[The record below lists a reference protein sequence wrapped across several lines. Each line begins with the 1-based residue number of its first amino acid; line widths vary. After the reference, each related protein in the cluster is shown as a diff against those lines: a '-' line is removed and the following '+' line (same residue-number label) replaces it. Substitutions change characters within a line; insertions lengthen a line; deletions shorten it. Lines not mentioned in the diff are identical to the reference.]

1 MYRPNTRFMDQ
12 SKHLSLR
19 SGRILLCFAAGIAA
33 LVLFSTTAPANQSS
47 GKVTGQ
53 IRVIDGDSFEVAGVK
68 IRLHAIDAPE
78 TDQICQTEQG
88 RDWACGGW
96 ITKVVTDRYS
106 GATASCEALDTDK
119 YGRTVARCT
128 ALGGDV
134 GAWLV
139 REGFAFAYV
148 KYGDDYAQIEREAA
162 GMDRGL
168 HAVRLQTPAQ
178 HRATRAKGRIP
189 PDDACKIKGN
199 IGANGTRIYHVPGQA
214 FYERTGINTRKGE
227 RWFCSAAAAQA
238 AGWRAARR

>member
-1 MYRPNTRFMDQ
+1 MSHSNTRSIDQ
-12 SKHLSLR
+12 SKPFSLR
-19 SGRILLCFAAGIAA
+19 SGSIMLCLAIGIAA
-33 LVLFSTTAPANQSS
+33 LAIFSTTAPANQTS
-47 GKVTGQ
+47 GSVTGQ
-53 IRVIDGDSFEVAGVK
+53 IRVIDGDSFEVDGVK

-88 RDWACGGW
+88 RGWACGGW
-96 ITKVVTDRYS
+96 ITKVVSDRYS
-106 GATASCEALDTDK
+106 GASASCEAIDTDK

-128 ALGGDV
+128 ALGEDV

-148 KYGDDYAQIEREAA
+148 KYGRDYAQIEQEAA
-162 GMDRGL
+162 AMDRGL

-178 HRATRAKGRIP
+178 QRAQRAKGRIP
-189 PDDACKIKGN
+189 SDDACKIKGN
-199 IGANGTRIYHVPGQA
+199 ISANGTRIFHVPGQA

>member
-1 MYRPNTRFMDQ
+1 MYHSSTRFMDQ
-12 SKHLSLR
+12 AKHLFPR
-19 SGRILLCFAAGIAA
+19 AGRVLLCLAVGIAGLA
-33 LVLFSTTAPANQSS
+33 LLSTTAPANQGS
-47 GKVTGQ
+47 GTVTGQ

-78 TDQICQTEQG
+78 TDQMCQTEQG
-88 RDWACGGW
+88 TDWACGGW
-96 ITKVVTDRYS
+96 ISKVVTDRY
-106 GATASCEALDTDK
+106 GGVTARCTPIELDK

-128 ALGGDV
+128 ALGEDV

-139 REGFAFAYV
+139 AQGYAFAYV
-148 KYGDDYAQIEREAA
+148 KYGADYAQIEREAA
-162 GMDRGL
+162 EMDRGL

-189 PDDACKIKGN
+189 PDSACKIKGN
-199 IGANGTRIYHVPGQA
+199 ISANGTRIYHVPGQA